1 MANENLSEEEY
12 LDSLLAKVNGG
23 EESKEKEE
31 KNISFMSDAEMEEA
45 AERQVQEMMREGLEG
60 MKPNSYRD
68 VSMDQ
73 LMENETAEEGSVG
86 DQGTFDHLN
95 PDDKDLLDS
104 LDSIVQEI
112 KGEATDD
119 LKDETKP
126 AKAKKEKKAKSKEKK
141 KEESFSEKLK
151 NVFFKVEVVDPIE
164 EEEKEKKKKEEKAQK
179 KARQA
184 EEKQKEKAKKA
195 EEKKASDATKKE
207 AAQKRKEEQARIRE
221 EKKAKKA
228 ELAAAREPEERVK
241 LKPAFVMFLVTII
254 AVLTISVTMLSSVYA
269 YNYALNTAHKNFVNQ
284 KYQEAYEALA
294 GVKIKEED
302 QMFYDQV
309 RMVVRLDRQYDAYV
323 NYRSLG
329 MPKEALHA
337 LLQGMTIYYDSLEY
351 AEAYNL
357 TEQFNT
363 QKETLLYSLST
374 DFGIDEQRASQICAL
389 ENTNDYTREVE
400 LYSANYLQ

>member
-12 LDSLLAKVNGG
+12 LDSLLAKVNGV
-23 EESKEKEE
+23 EENKEKEKE
-31 KNISFMSDAEMEEA
+31 KESIKVMSDAEIEEA
-45 AERQVQEMMREGLEG
+45 AERQVQEMMRDGLAG
-60 MKPNSYRD
+60 MQPNSYRD
-68 VSMDQ
+68 ISVEQ
-73 LMENETAEEGSVG
+73 LIEKEKDGGDIAENLGALS
-86 DQGTFDHLN
+86 HLD
-95 PDDKDLLDS
+95 PEDKDLLDS

-112 KGEATDD
+112 KGEAA
-119 LKDETKP
+119 DESVEEEKP
-126 AKAKKEKKAKSKEKK
+126 KKAKNKKAKKKEG
-141 KEESFSEKLK
+141 SFSERLK

-164 EEEKEKKKKEEKAQK
+164 EEEKEKQKKEEKAQQ
-179 KARQA
+179 KARLA
-184 EEKQKEKAKKA
+184 EEKQKEKAQKA
-195 EEKKASDATKKE
+195 EDKKVADAAKKE
-207 AAQKRKEEQARIRE
+207 AAQKRKEEQAKLRE

-228 ELAAAREPEERVK
+228 ELAAARGPEERVK
-241 LKPAFVMFLVTII
+241 LKPAFVMFLITLI
-254 AVLTISVTMLSSVYA
+254 AVLTISVTMLSNVFA
-269 YNYALNTAHKNFVNQ
+269 YDYALNTAHKNFVNH
-284 KYQEAYEALA
+284 KYKEAYELLA
-294 GVKIKEED
+294 GVEIKEKD

-323 NYRSLG
+323 NYRNLG

-374 DFGIDEQRASQICAL
+374 DFGIDEERAKQICAL

>member
-1 MANENLSEEEY
+1 VANENFSEEEY

-23 EESKEKEE
+23 EESQVEKEKSI
-31 KNISFMSDAEMEEA
+31 KVMSDAEMEEE
-45 AERQVQEMMREGLEG
+45 AERKVQEMMREGLDG
-60 MKPNSYRD
+60 MKPPSYRD
-68 VSMDQ
+68 ISMDQ
-73 LMENETAEEGSVG
+73 LIENEQAGEDVLGN
-86 DQGTFDHLN
+86 QGVFDHL
-95 PDDKDLLDS
+95 PPEDKDLLDS

-112 KGEATDD
+112 KGET
-119 LKDETKP
+119 LEESEETKP
-126 AKAKKEKKAKSKEKK
+126 EKQKKTKTKKSKKK
-141 KEESFSEKLK
+141 DGSFSEKLK
-151 NVFFKVEVVDPIE
+151 NVFFKVEVVDPVE

-179 KARQA
+179 KAREA
-184 EEKQKEKAKKA
+184 EEKQKAKAQKA
-195 EEKKASDATKKE
+195 EDKKVSDAAKKE

-228 ELAAAREPEERVK
+228 ELAAARGPEERVK
-241 LKPAFVMFLVTII
+241 LKPAFVIFLITVI
-254 AVLTISVTMLSSVYA
+254 AVLTISVTMLSNVYA
-269 YNYALNTAHKNFVNQ
+269 YNFALDTAHKNFVNH
-284 KYQEAYEALA
+284 KYKEAYECLA

-329 MPKEALHA
+329 MAKEALHA

-357 TEQFNT
+357 GEQFQT

-374 DFGIDEQRASQICAL
+374 DFGIDEERARQICAL